1 MTSPPDIEIVGAGP
15 AGLAC
20 AIVLA
25 RAGRGVVVREWHGDV
40 GHRFHDDF
48 QGLENWTDPQDVL
61 AELAVSGIAADFANH
76 GVRDGVVFD
85 SHAKPHSVTA
95 ERPLFYLLRRGSAP
109 GTLDRALLDQ
119 ARAAGAEVRF
129 NDRVRTPSENTVLAG
144 GPRRADIIAVGHVFD
159 TDMADGAW
167 LAFGPELAPKG
178 YAYLLV
184 HRGRGTVASC
194 MFTGFHDQAKYLSAT
209 VAFFA
214 RHAGLQ
220 MQNPRGFGGFGNV
233 RLPRTAIQGRYP
245 VIGEHAG
252 FQDALAGFGLRYAMR
267 SGRLAAESLIHGTDY
282 TRAWQRDLQPGL
294 RAGVV
299 NRFLFN
305 HTGARGVDY
314 LIGKLG
320 RGNPADM
327 LGHAYGLSV
336 ARRLLFPLAKFRYRA
351 PLRDPS
357 CDHLNCDCV
366 WCQHGAHDATQPGSK
381 VGPLPL

>member
-1 MTSPPDIEIVGAGP
+1 MTSQAEIEIVGAGP
-15 AGLAC
+15 AGLTC

-25 RAGRGVVVREWHGDV
+25 RAGRTVTVREWHGDV

-61 AELAVSGIAADFANH
+61 AELAEAGITTAFAHH
-76 GVRDGVVFD
+76 GVNEGMIFD
-85 SHAKPHSVTA
+85 SHAKPHPVAGT
-95 ERPLFYLLRRGSAP
+95 RPLFYLLRRGDAA

-129 NDRVRTPSENTVLAG
+129 NDRVKNTSGNMVLAG

-159 TDMADGAW
+159 TTMADGAW
-167 LAFGPELAPKG
+167 LAFGADLAPKG

-184 HRGRGTVASC
+184 HAGRGTIASC
-194 MFTGFHDQAKYLSAT
+194 MFTGFRNQAQHLAAT
-209 VAFFA
+209 VAYFT

-220 MQNPRGFGGFGNV
+220 MQNPHEFGGFGNV
-233 RLPRTAIQGRYP
+233 RLPRTAMQGGSP

-267 SGRLAAESLIHGTDY
+267 SGRLAAKSLIHGTDY
-282 TRAWQRDLQPGL
+282 AKSWRRDLQPGL

-305 HTGARGVDY
+305 QTGPRGVDY
-314 LIGKLG
+314 LVGKIARVDTGTAL
-320 RGNPADM
+320 AQ
-327 LGHAYGLSV
+327 AYGLSLP
-336 ARRLLFPLAKFRYRA
+336 RRLLLPLARYRFRA
-351 PLRDPS
+351 PLKDRS
-357 CDHLNCDCV
+357 CSHLNCDCV
-366 WCQHGAHDATQPGSK
+366 WCQHGDHDAADT
-381 VGPLPL
+381 